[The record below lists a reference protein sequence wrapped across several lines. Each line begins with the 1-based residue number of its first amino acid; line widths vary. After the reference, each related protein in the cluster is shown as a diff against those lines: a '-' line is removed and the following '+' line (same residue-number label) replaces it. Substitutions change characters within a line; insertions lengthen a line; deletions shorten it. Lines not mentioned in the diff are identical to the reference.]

1 MNEIIYIPR
10 AKLWP
15 HPDNPRKDLGDLT
28 ELAESIK
35 ANGILQNLTVVP
47 MIGNISGTWD
57 GESYRVIIGHRR
69 LAAAKLAGGTELPC
83 VVTEMTQSEQIMT
96 MLMENMQRADLTVYE
111 QAQSFQM
118 MLDLGETV
126 ESIAENSGFSTSTV
140 RLRVKLLELD
150 PEGFKKSEARGA
162 TLSDYME
169 LDKLQDPERK
179 NRALAAIGTA
189 NFANV
194 LKKEQDEEKFVEY
207 MGRQKTAVESFATRI
222 EKGHEI
228 NGEAVPMAY
237 ILGCNRWSQ
246 REVEVPEDADTGT
259 YYYTINDTATEIAL
273 YKRTEPAAEDGAA
286 AIETEEQRQRRERRE
301 ANDRRTKQIKEI
313 GQRHFALRIE
323 FVRSFSA
330 VKKHLPTILHMAA
343 DAVIGNGS
351 WRDSV
356 DQNILE
362 AILDEEL
369 PEDAEELELKEALD
383 ESMSIRPEKLEKI
396 KLNNTEESAEKSR
409 KEKNKNSFY
418 PCLTSN
424 TSNYNTNSKE
434 HNKRNNFNFKKNN
447 VIYLNITNYRN
458 INPINPI
465 VVNTNNTE
473 GSENQYEPII
483 SDENEVNEVN
493 EFNLDEKI
501 LDTKIKSLEK
511 ERDFVVKNIINKYQ
525 NKIEKISKEKN
536 NLLLKYSLR
545 NENINLKNYK
555 NPMKKYSN
563 TATNNFGNNVNN
575 NIKNKYDNTI
585 STTTSNK

>member
-1 MNEIIYIPR
+1 MTKLEFEKSYEDYQGGIIYIPLTR
-10 AKLWP
+10 LEP
-15 HPDNPRKDLGDLT
+15 HPDNPRKSLGDLD
-28 ELAESIK
+28 ELTASI
-35 ANGILQNLTVVP
+35 AQNGILQNLTVVP

-69 LAAAKLAGGTELPC
+69 LAAAKLAGVTELPC

-140 RLRVKLLELD
+140 RRRVKLLELD

-169 LDKLQDPERK
+169 LDKLTDPERK
-179 NRALAAIGTA
+179 NVALAAIGTA

-246 REVEVPEDADTGT
+246 REVEVPEDTDTGT

-383 ESMSIRPEKLEKI
+383 ESMSIRPEKTLLAVAYS
-396 KLNNTEESAEKSR
+396 KLDSEHRNYYGTDWTNGMYQCRYEQDDELDR
-409 KEKNKNSFY
+409 LY
-418 PCLTSN
+418 QHLTALG
-424 TSNYNTNSKE
+424 Y
-434 HNKRNNFNFKKNN
+434 
-447 VIYLNITNYRN
+447 
-458 INPINPI
+458 
-465 VVNTNNTE
+465 
-473 GSENQYEPII
+473 QM
-483 SDENEVNEVN
+483 SDE
-493 EFNLDEKI
+493 EKAM
-501 LDTKIKSLEK
+501 
-511 ERDFVVKNIINKYQ
+511 Q
-525 NKIEKISKEKN
+525 NGTHE
-536 NLLLKYSLR
+536 LLKDEPDTEPEQEGESD
-545 NENINLKNYK
+545 E
-555 NPMKKYSN
+555 
-563 TATNNFGNNVNN
+563 
-575 NIKNKYDNTI
+575 
-585 STTTSNK
+585 